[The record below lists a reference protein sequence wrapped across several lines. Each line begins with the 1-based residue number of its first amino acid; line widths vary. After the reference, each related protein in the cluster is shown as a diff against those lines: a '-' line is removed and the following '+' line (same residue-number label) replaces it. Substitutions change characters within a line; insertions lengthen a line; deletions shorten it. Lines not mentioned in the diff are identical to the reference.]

1 MYWCLATFISDF
13 AGINE
18 KLFRW
23 KLSVAWYV
31 DALVCVCVFF
41 DRTYPPGPRLWL
53 AARTHV
59 YRALK
64 ALR

>member
-31 DALVCVCVFF
+31 DALVCVCVFLIE
-41 DRTYPPGPRLWL
+41 RIHR
-53 AARTHV
+53 AHV
-59 YRALK
+59 CG
-64 ALR
+64 